1 MRILLV
7 AALAAAWPARA
18 SGPYATD
25 DSFVT
30 PAGERQIETW
40 GSLTARGHRVFFVP
54 AFTPRAV
61 PFLELSAALETERL
75 WGARES
81 AAGFQAKARLLPEPE
96 QAGALGL
103 SVAGGARV
111 PARSED
117 TEAFANGALSWAAS
131 GSTLVHLNLGWSGFL
146 ARPEGGVTWGARLEQ
161 TLVPERLVVHA
172 ELFGAGAE
180 RPGMQLG
187 FRPTLASGTVDLELV
202 AGRNLGG
209 ERATWMTLGAAFH
222 F

>member
-1 MRILLV
+1 MRFLV
-7 AALAAAWPARA
+7 LAALAAAWPARA

-30 PAGERQIETW
+30 PAGERQVETW

-75 WGARES
+75 SGARSS
-81 AAGFQAKARLLPEPE
+81 AAGVQAKARLLPEPA
-96 QAGALGL
+96 QAGAVGL

-111 PARSED
+111 PTGGAES
-117 TEAFANGALSWAAS
+117 EAFANGALSWAAT
-131 GSTLVHLNLGWSGFL
+131 GSTLVHLNLGWSGFI

-161 TLVPERLVVHA
+161 TLRPERLVLHA
-172 ELFGAGAE
+172 ELFGAGAG

-187 FRPTLASGTVDLELV
+187 LRPTLASGTIDLELV

-209 ERATWMTLGAAFH
+209 ERATWMTLGAAFR